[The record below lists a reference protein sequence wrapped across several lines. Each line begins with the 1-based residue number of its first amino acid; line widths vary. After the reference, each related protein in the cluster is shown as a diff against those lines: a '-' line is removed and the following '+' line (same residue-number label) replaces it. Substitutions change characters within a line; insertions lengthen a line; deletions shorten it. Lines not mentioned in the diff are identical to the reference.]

1 MHKQYKSTMT
11 IITSFEAMVPKE
23 SSFGSDYFESV
34 FVSSQCFNKV
44 EFIPPLNLFILK
56 TLLNGEL

>member
-1 MHKQYKSTMT
+1 MT